1 MTVSRSITLSWASSH
16 YIFGEHDGVRL
27 RITVTCAE
35 NLDTEIFAYR
45 MMTTDPTTG
54 AKAAFFSHVCSPPDL
69 VEWPKNAIDP
79 MSSPQWLRLPYIDV
93 LVRSVA
99 EAEEFVRLV
108 KEDVFRLKTTL
119 DNMGTLTDTTTI
131 TYGLGC
137 TDDDVDPPVTSSSE
151 AAEVYSWSSESEHL
165 DAAAGG
171 LVFAPHSDWVIVA
184 GGPDTAPET
193 PSSLA
198 RITLR
203 PGTSSPVLPI
213 SGFDVSSLDPLTQI
227 TGITA
232 TLRLRDA
239 TDGEDSLGSIG
250 SNSDGVVNGPQLAA
264 LRLYAAGYSSDN
276 LAAGEEIVGPEWD
289 VLQAGD
295 SDDTWGLPRLTI
307 GELQTYGFALIIS
320 IYVPFSGRSTI
331 VEVDGA
337 SILLHTRTRL

>member
-1 MTVSRSITLSWASSH
+1 MAVSRSITLEWASSH
-16 YIFGEHDGVRL
+16 YIYGVHDGVRV

-45 MMTTDPTTG
+45 MLTTDPTTG

-131 TYGLGC
+131 TYGSGC
-137 TDDDVDPPVTSSSE
+137 TTDDNTDSDTDSSE
-151 AAEVYSWSSESEHL
+151 PETVYSWSSESEHL

-171 LVFAPHSDWVIVA
+171 LVFAPQSAWVIIA
-184 GGPDTAPET
+184 DGASTAPET
-193 PSSLA
+193 PASLA
-198 RITLR
+198 RIALL

-213 SGFDVSSLDPLTQI
+213 SGFDVSALDPLTQI

-239 TDGEDSLGSIG
+239 TDGDNSLGSIG
-250 SNSDGVVNGPQLAA
+250 SDSDGVIDGPQLAA
-264 LRLYAAGYSSDN
+264 VRLYAAGYSSDN
-276 LAAGEEIVGPEWD
+276 LAAGEEIIGPEWD
-289 VLQAGD
+289 VLQAGG
-295 SDDTWGLPRLTI
+295 SDDTWGLPLLTI

-320 IYVPFSGRSTI
+320 IYVPFTGRNTI